1 MLGFDPEIMAPIGAK
16 GASVGRERTSM
27 EERGSSSCP
36 RTLIVDIA
44 RRHAGCESR
53 VLGLAPK
60 LPAGSVG
67 IAGVD
72 DSPLCRQ
79 ARALGIPFHA
89 VGAGKYSPGIVR
101 ELCRT
106 IRENGYQVLDAQ
118 NSMSKLWGTLAA
130 AKAGVALAFT
140 VNGVMDLAYA
150 STPKGFIYQ
159 RLEMYGNRHLD
170 LCIAVSHLDR
180 GRIVARW
187 GLPDDAVRVV
197 HNAIELDTAAIA
209 CEPRE
214 LRERFELPGDAIVCV
229 AAGRLEWQKDYP
241 CLIRAFARIANAHP
255 RLHCLIMGEGHLR
268 DKLQG
273 EIERAGL
280 GCRVRLLGF
289 RSRDEVLTIVHS
301 ADMFVMSSHY
311 EGTPVA
317 LLEAAAL
324 GKPIVASAVGGI
336 PELVAD
342 GREALLFPESD
353 SDAFAA
359 ALERFLATPGLMVRC
374 GVAAAR
380 RVRAE
385 FTTEIQARSTA
396 ACYREALS
404 RARLRHV
411 PVAD

>member
-106 IRENGYQVLDAQ
+106 IRESGYQVLDPQ
-118 NSMSKLWGTLAA
+118 NTMSKLWSTLAA
-130 AKAGVALAFT
+130 ARTGVALAFT

-150 STPKGFIYQ
+150 STPKGLIYQ

-170 LCIAVSHLDR
+170 LCIAVSHVDR
-180 GRIVARW
+180 ARIIARW
-187 GLPDDAVRVV
+187 GLPGDAVRVV
-197 HNAIELDTAAIA
+197 HNAIDLDTAAIPHQ
-209 CEPRE
+209 PRE
-214 LRERFELPGDAIVCV
+214 LRERFELPGDAIVCA

-241 CLIRAFARIANAHP
+241 CLIRSFARLADEQP
-255 RLHCLIMGEGHLR
+255 RLHCLIMGEGNLR
-268 DKLQG
+268 SRLQC
-273 EIERAGL
+273 EIDRAGL
-280 GCRVRLLGF
+280 SDKMRLIGF
-289 RSRDEVLTIVHS
+289 RSRDEVLTIVNS
-301 ADMFVMSSHY
+301 ADVFVMSSHY

-324 GKPIVASAVGGI
+324 GKPIIATAVGGI

-342 GREALLFPESD
+342 GREALLAPESD
-353 SDAFAA
+353 SQAFAA
-359 ALERFLATPGLMVRC
+359 ALKRFLAAPDLMARR
-374 GVAAAR
+374 GVAAAK

-385 FTTEIQARSTA
+385 FTTDIQGRATA
-396 ACYREALS
+396 ACYRVAL
-404 RARLRHV
+404 ARSKERL
-411 PVAD
+411 ASA